1 MPFKKITEKLKIW
14 WQDLIDPNKP
24 FFTGGLKNPLAWII
38 AIVIASIIIYFRDF
52 N

>member
-1 MPFKKITEKLKIW
+1 VSSKNKVEQLKIW
-14 WQDLIDPNKP
+14 WLDLIDPNKP

-38 AIVIASIIIYFRDF
+38 AIVIASTIIYFRDF

>member
-38 AIVIASIIIYFRDF
+38 AIVIASTIIYFRDF